1 MDWRSKA
8 VERVSAE
15 AEILIPAHEL
25 PGPRIAQAEMA
36 ARSSDL
42 QSSAFPQDHRCL
54 CPLVGRAG
62 DTESWPPVFLTVT
75 ETARKLSLHRSA
87 VLRLIHTG
95 QMRSVRLGRTYR
107 IPEADVHSL
116 LAGEPDDRAYL
127 TVEECACILRC
138 SPGTIYG
145 LLHHGHLTGEFSREH
160 DQYHIPA
167 AEFQRFLINVLR

>member
-1 MDWRSKA
+1 MST
-8 VERVSAE
+8 E
-15 AEILIPAHEL
+15 AEILTPARKL
-25 PGPRIAQAEMA
+25 SRPRITPAEKA
-36 ARSSDL
+36 ARSSNS
-42 QSSAFPQDHRCL
+42 QSSAMPQDHRCL
-54 CPLVGRAG
+54 CPLLGRAA

-75 ETARKLSLHRSA
+75 ETASKLSQHRTA

-95 QMRSVRLGRTYR
+95 QLHSVRLGRTYR

-138 SPGTIYG
+138 SRGTIYG
-145 LLHHGHLTGEFSREH
+145 LLHHGHLAGEISREH

-167 AEFQRFLINVLR
+167 AEFQRFLVNVLR